1 MLTKGSKIII
11 PLLAL
16 AYRLLSGVQKG
27 AVVADKL
34 RNFPYRGF
42 SDTVSIF

>member
-1 MLTKGSKIII
+1 MRTKGSKNTI

-34 RNFPYRGF
+34 RFPYRGF